1 MKRKIYDQL
10 LLWKNKRKGKSAM
23 MIEGAR
29 RVGKSYIVKEFAQRE
44 YKSYILIDFFKVGDD
59 IKDLFKNYKDNLDM
73 LFTYLSTYFS
83 TRLYPR
89 ESIIVFDEI
98 EFCPAA
104 RAAIKYLVEDG
115 RYDYLETGSLLGMK
129 TSTQKNKKKKKD
141 EDKKDDDYLVP
152 SEEEKIDMH
161 PMDFEEFLWAM
172 GEETLMDF
180 IRMKFAAQEP
190 VGQSMHRK
198 IMDYFRLYMIVG
210 GMPQAILEYLDTRS
224 FEDVDRVKRQILNL
238 YNNCIDQYAG
248 VHTPKVKAIYEAI
261 PAQLQLH
268 EHKFQLSDLNKDA
281 RFRDYDSSFFWLR
294 DAKMVNLAFNTTEPS
309 IGLGLKQRDNSL
321 KCYMNDTG
329 LMISHAFDERG
340 VVSGQLYQKILK
352 DKLDANIG
360 MLMENIVSQMLTA
373 NGCKLFFYSNAS
385 RENKDDRMEIDF
397 LIAKSKITSRHNVA
411 QSECREN
418 LLSMPSQ
425 SNVSEANISPIEV
438 KSSSG
443 FTTVSLEKCLKKYSS
458 HLAQAYIIH
467 TGDVERD
474 GDYLYLPLYMVPC
487 L

>member
-29 RVGKSYIVKEFAQRE
+29 RVGKSYIVREFAQKE
-44 YKSYILIDFFKVGDD
+44 YKSYILIDFFKVSDD

-73 LFTYLSTYFS
+73 LFTYLSTYYS

-115 RYDYLETGSLLGMK
+115 RFDYLETGSLLGMQM
-129 TSTQKNKKKKKD
+129 STKKKLKKN
-141 EDKKDDDYLVP
+141 EKKEDYLVP
-152 SEEEKIDMH
+152 SEEEKMVMH
-161 PMDFEEFLWAM
+161 PMDFEEFLWAF

-180 IRMKFAAQEP
+180 VRMKFASQEP

-198 IMDYFRLYMIVG
+198 LMDYFRLYMIIG
-210 GMPQAILEYLDTRS
+210 GMPQAILEYLDTKS

-248 VHTPKVKAIYEAI
+248 VHATKAKAIYEAI
-261 PAQLQLH
+261 PGQLQRH

-309 IGLGLKQRDNSL
+309 IGLGLKQSDNSL

-340 VVSGQLYQKILK
+340 IVSEQLYQKILK
-352 DKLDANIG
+352 DKLEINSG
-360 MLMENIVSQMLTA
+360 MLMENIVGQMLTA
-373 NGCKLFFYSNAS
+373 IGCKLFFYSNAS

-397 LIAKSKITSRHNVA
+397 LISKKAVTSRH
-411 QSECREN
+411 
-418 LLSMPSQ
+418 
-425 SNVSEANISPIEV
+425 NISPIEV
-438 KSSSG
+438 KSSTG
-443 FTTVSLEKCLKKYSS
+443 FTTTSLEKCLKKYAS
-458 HLAQAYIIH
+458 HLAQAYIVH
-467 TGDVERD
+467 TGDLEKD
-474 GDYLYLPLYMVPC
+474 GDYLYIPLYMVPC

>member
-1 MKRKIYDQL
+1 MIKRKIYDHL
-10 LLWKNKRKGKSAM
+10 LLWKNKRKGKSAL

-29 RVGKSYIVKEFAQRE
+29 RVGKSYIVREFAQRE

-104 RAAIKYLVEDG
+104 RASIKYLVEDG

-129 TSTQKNKKKKKD
+129 TSTQMRKKD
-141 EDKKDDDYLVP
+141 KDKKEEDYLVP

-198 IMDYFRLYMIVG
+198 IMDYLRLYLIVG
-210 GMPQAILEYLDTRS
+210 GMPQAILEYQDTRS
-224 FEDVDRVKRQILNL
+224 FEDVDRIKRQILNL
-238 YNNCIDQYAG
+238 YHNCIDRYAG
-248 VHTPKVKAIYEAI
+248 KYATKVNSIYEAI

-268 EHKFQLSDLNKDA
+268 DHKFQLADLDKNA
-281 RFRDYDSSFFWLR
+281 RFRNYASAFFWLR

-309 IGLGLKQRDNSL
+309 IGLGLKQKDNSL

-329 LMISHAFDERG
+329 LMISHAFNERG
-340 VVSGQLYQKILK
+340 IVSEQLYQKILK
-352 DKLDANIG
+352 DKLEINAG
-360 MLMENIVSQMLTA
+360 MLMENIVAQMLVA
-373 NGCKLFFYSNAS
+373 NDCKLFFYSNSS

-397 LIAKSKITSRHNVA
+397 LIAKSTITSRH
-411 QSECREN
+411 
-418 LLSMPSQ
+418 
-425 SNVSEANISPIEV
+425 NISPIEV
-438 KSSSG
+438 KSSTG
-443 FTTVSLEKCLKKYSS
+443 FSTVSMEKCLKKYST
-458 HLAQAYIIH
+458 HLSQAYIVHI
-467 TGDVERD
+467 GDVERD
-474 GDYLYLPLYMVPC
+474 GDYLYIPLYMVPC

>member
-29 RVGKSYIVKEFAQRE
+29 RVGKSYIVEEFAKNE

-73 LFTYLSTYFS
+73 LFTYISAFYSTK
-83 TRLYPR
+83 LYER
-89 ESIIVFDEI
+89 DSIIVFDEI

-104 RAAIKYLVEDG
+104 RAAIKYLVADG
-115 RYDYLETGSLLGMK
+115 RYDYLETGSLLGMQM
-129 TSTQKNKKKKKD
+129 STKRKLKKNEKR
-141 EDKKDDDYLVP
+141 EDYLVP
-152 SEEEKIDMH
+152 SEEEKLVMH
-161 PMDFEEFLWAM
+161 PMDFEEFLWAN
-172 GEETLMDF
+172 GQDNLMDF
-180 IRMKFAAQEP
+180 IRSQFEAKAP

-210 GMPQAILEYLDTRS
+210 GMPQAVEEYLDTKS

-238 YNNCIDQYAG
+238 YNNCIEQYAG
-248 VHTPKVKAIYEAI
+248 VHASKVKAIYDAI
-261 PAQLQLH
+261 PGQLQLH

-309 IGLGLKQRDNSL
+309 IGLGLKQKDNSL
-321 KCYMNDTG
+321 KCYLNDTG

-340 VVSGQLYQKILK
+340 IVSEQLYQKILK
-352 DKLDANIG
+352 DKLEVNAG
-360 MLMENIVSQMLTA
+360 MLMENIVAQMLTA
-373 NGCKLFFYSNAS
+373 NGCKLFFYSNPD
-385 RENKDDRMEIDF
+385 RENKENRMEIDF
-397 LIAKSKITSRHNVA
+397 LIAKSKITSRHN
-411 QSECREN
+411 
-418 LLSMPSQ
+418 
-425 SNVSEANISPIEV
+425 ISPIEV
-438 KSSSG
+438 KSSTG
-443 FTTVSLEKCLKKYSS
+443 FTTVSLEKCIKKYST
-458 HLAQAYIIH
+458 HLAQAYIVH
-467 TGDVERD
+467 TGDLAQE
-474 GDYLYLPLYMVPC
+474 GDYLYIPLYMLPC

>member
-83 TRLYPR
+83 TRLFPR

-98 EFCPAA
+98 EFCPDA

-129 TSTQKNKKKKKD
+129 MSTQEDKKKKKSG
-141 EDKKDDDYLVP
+141 EKQEDDYLVP

-198 IMDYFRLYMIVG
+198 IMDYFRLYLIVG
-210 GMPQAILEYLDTRS
+210 GMPQAVQEYLDTRT

-238 YNNCIDQYAG
+238 YHNCIDRYAG
-248 VHTPKVKAIYEAI
+248 KYATKVNAIYEAI

-268 EHKFQLSDLNKDA
+268 DHKFQLADLDKNA
-281 RFRDYDSSFFWLR
+281 RFRNYASAFFWLR

-309 IGLGLKQRDNSL
+309 IGLGLKQKDNSL

-329 LMISHAFDERG
+329 LMISHAFNERG
-340 VVSGQLYQKILK
+340 IVSEQLYQKILK
-352 DKLDANIG
+352 DKLEINAG
-360 MLMENIVSQMLTA
+360 MLMENIVAQMLTA
-373 NGCKLFFYSNAS
+373 SGCKLFFYSNAS
-385 RENKDDRMEIDF
+385 RENKEDRMEIDF
-397 LIAKSKITSRHNVA
+397 LIAKSKITSRHN
-411 QSECREN
+411 
-418 LLSMPSQ
+418 
-425 SNVSEANISPIEV
+425 ISPIEV
-438 KSSSG
+438 KSSPG